1 SAVSNPGL
9 RNFSVAVVRP
19 DDLLALTF
27 EFQNLSP
34 IDESGVNARL
44 VRNDPGGEALMIVHF
59 PPQSI
64 AEKTIPEA
72 IPDRS
77 PDMELP
83 VDARISGESRLVFRI
98 PDAILEIPFSLDA
111 LLDWSR
117 YEPYLA

>member
-1 SAVSNPGL
+1 MPRSSIAAVISLVTTVIRRGLATVRDFLEQLLPSAVSNPGL

-64 AEKTIPEA
+64 AEKTIPEGSL
-72 IPDRS
+72 DL
-77 PDMELP
+77 ELP
-83 VDARISGESRLVFRI
+83 IDARIS
-98 PDAILEIPFSLDA
+98 
-111 LLDWSR
+111 
-117 YEPYLA
+117 